1 MEILNFQDWGNPKSF
16 WKGLVLGIITF
27 GIILTVMIIFIK

>member
-16 WKGLVLGIITF
+16 WKGLIWGLITF
-27 GIILTVMIIFIK
+27 FLFLIIIK